1 MYMIKRL
8 VTILFITLSVFA
20 FAGEIKTVSINYE
33 YVSDNQHESPAQ
45 AKQTALQRAKLK
57 AMEEHF
63 GIDVSSVSNIL
74 QRNKQIG
81 KETSSSTDVFSL
93 RETAVR
99 GEWIE
104 TIEEKILGESIDRA
118 GFLHIKVYVKG
129 KARNNDKSKVEVKY
143 ALINNAHDRI
153 NRDQYY
159 DGDDIFLRFSTPR
172 SGSLCVYLVDE
183 SNEAYCLLPY
193 QSATSGCQHVE
204 ANTDYLFFSTDTD
217 KDADEYTLNTQ
228 RSQEMN
234 VVYIVYTPH
243 SLTKANDKQSGKNW
257 RDEQLPRQ
265 LTYEDFAKWLSKNQV
280 KDEDMLV
287 LTEVITI
294 RK

>member
-1 MYMIKRL
+1 ML
-8 VTILFITLSVFA
+8 CPVL
-20 FAGEIKTVSINYE
+20 AGEVKTVSINYE
-33 YVSDNQHESPAQ
+33 YVSDNQNESVAQ

-63 GIDVSSVSNIL
+63 GLDVSSVSNIL

-81 KETSSSTDVFSL
+81 KETTSSTDVFAL

-104 TIEEKILGESIDRA
+104 TIEEKVLEETIDRA

-129 KARNNDKSKVEVKY
+129 KARNNDKPKVEVKY
-143 ALINNAHDRI
+143 ALINNEHDRE

-159 DGDDIFLRFSTPR
+159 DGDDIYLRFSTPR
-172 SGSLCVYLVDE
+172 SGSVCVYLVDE
-183 SNEAYCLLPY
+183 NKDVFCLLPY
-193 QSATSGCQHVE
+193 QNATAGCQKVE
-204 ANTDYLFFSTDTD
+204 ANTDYLFFSEDED
-217 KDADEYTLNTQ
+217 KDADEYTVNCE

-234 VVYIVYTPH
+234 AVYIVYTPNG
-243 SLTKANDKQSGKNW
+243 LTKAADRRAGKNW
-257 RDEQLPRQ
+257 RNEQLPRQ
-265 LTYEDFAKWLSKNQV
+265 LSYEDFVKWLSKNQV
-280 KDEDMLV
+280 KDQDMVV

>member
-1 MYMIKRL
+1 MNKRFI
-8 VTILFITLSVFA
+8 TILLLAFSICG
-20 FAGEIKTVSINYE
+20 FAGEIKTISINYE
-33 YVSDNQHESPAQ
+33 YVSDNQNESVAQ

-63 GIDVSSVSNIL
+63 GLDVSSVSNIL

-81 KETSSSTDVFSL
+81 KETTSSTDVFAL

-104 TIEEKILGESIDRA
+104 TIEEKVLEETIDRA

-129 KARNNDKSKVEVKY
+129 KARNNDKPKVEVKY
-143 ALINNAHDRI
+143 ALINNEHDRE

-159 DGDDIFLRFSTPR
+159 DGDDIYLRFSTPR
-172 SGSLCVYLVDE
+172 SGSVCVYLVDE
-183 SNEAYCLLPY
+183 NKDVFCLLPY
-193 QSATSGCQHVE
+193 QNATAGCQKVE
-204 ANTDYLFFSTDTD
+204 ANTDYLFFSEDED
-217 KDADEYTLNTQ
+217 KDADEYTVNCE

-234 VVYIVYTPH
+234 AVYIVYTPNG
-243 SLTKANDKQSGKNW
+243 LTKAADRRAGKNW
-257 RDEQLPRQ
+257 RNEQLPRQ
-265 LTYEDFAKWLSKNQV
+265 LSYEDFVKWLSKNQV
-280 KDEDMLV
+280 KDQDMVV

>member
-1 MYMIKRL
+1 MMLRL
-8 VTILFITLSVFA
+8 RFLLLLVLCSGWLL
-20 FAGEIKTVSINYE
+20 AGEVKTVSITYE
-33 YVSDNQHESPAQ
+33 YISDNPSESLAQ

-63 GIDVSSVSNIL
+63 GLDVSSVSAIM
-74 QRNKQIG
+74 QRNKQSG
-81 KETSSSTDVFSL
+81 LQTSSSTDVFAL

-99 GEWIE
+99 GEWIQ
-104 TIEEKILGESIDRA
+104 TIDEKILDESIDRS

-129 KARNNDKSKVEVKY
+129 RARNNDKAKVQLSY
-143 ALINNAHDRI
+143 ALINNAHDRT

-183 SNEAYCLLPY
+183 NKDVFCLLPY
-193 QSATSGCQHVE
+193 QNATSGCQAVQ
-204 ANTDYLFFSTDTD
+204 ANTDYLFFSSSTDP
-217 KDADEYTLNTQ
+217 DADEYTLNTP

-234 VVYIVYTPH
+234 AVYIVYTPNG
-243 SLTKANDKQSGKNW
+243 LTKAADRRAGKNW
-257 RDEQLPRQ
+257 RNEQLPRQ
-265 LTYEDFAKWLSKNQV
+265 LSYEDFVKWLSHNQV
-280 KDEDMLV
+280 KDRDMVV

>member
-1 MYMIKRL
+1 MIKGL

-20 FAGEIKTVSINYE
+20 LAGEIKTVSINYE
-33 YVSDNQHESPAQ
+33 YVSDNSNESLAQ

-63 GIDVSSVSNIL
+63 GLDVSSVSNIL

-81 KETSSSTDVFSL
+81 KESTSSTDVFSL

-104 TIEEKILGESIDRA
+104 TITEKVDEPFSIG
-118 GFLHIKVYVKG
+118 GFLHVKVYVKG
-129 KARNNDKSKVEVKY
+129 KARNNDKPKVEVKY
-143 ALINNAHDRI
+143 ALINNAHDRD

-172 SGSLCVYLVDE
+172 SGSLCVYLIDE
-183 SNEAYCLLPY
+183 NNDANCLLPY
-193 QSATSGCQHVE
+193 QNATLGCQQVV
-204 ANTDYLFFSTDTD
+204 ANKEYLFFSTDTD
-217 KDADEYTLNTQ
+217 KEADEYTLNTQ

-234 VVYIVYTPH
+234 VVYIVYTPNG
-243 SLTKANDKQSGKNW
+243 LTKAADRKAGKNW
-257 RDEQLPRQ
+257 RKEQLPRQ
-265 LTYEDFAKWLSKNQV
+265 LSYEDFAKWLSKNQV
-280 KDEDMLV
+280 KDQDMV
-287 LTEVITI
+287 VMTEVITI